1 MNLRR
6 FAGVEKPFATFNR
19 EERNLAAIFFF
30 ALNLDGNMSRFLA
43 AAGCQ
48 PPQAG
53 WEPTVYFEFT
63 YVRDIWKQIATNE
76 QRRALILRF
85 LRTTRTATLAH
96 CSVEEF
102 NGCFIGEVFK
112 DGIRRRGPSTKYIE
126 SPSNWGLAQY
136 DKTID
141 DNESFHATC
150 MFKWAFNAKPD
161 LVIQTG
167 PDQCVCVEAKL
178 ESREGQYPS
187 NSEEKKIF
195 KRRGL
200 DFVGQT
206 TLQQFA
212 LADLLGFETEFVFLA
227 RKPPKSEGHRFLS
240 WASAF
245 DAMETGALPAYMKQ
259 TIAAMTT

>member
-6 FAGVEKPFATFNR
+6 FVGLERPFATFNR

-30 ALNLDGNMSRFLA
+30 ALNLDGNVSRFLA
-43 AAGCQ
+43 AAGCR
-48 PPQAG
+48 PPQG
-53 WEPTVYFEFT
+53 EWEPAVYFEFT
-63 YVRDIWKQIATNE
+63 YIRDLWRQISSEEKTRE
-76 QRRALILRF
+76 LILTF
-85 LRTTRTATLAH
+85 LQTRRNDWLAR
-96 CSVEEF
+96 CPVEEF
-102 NGCFIGEVFK
+102 NTYFGAVP
-112 DGIRRRGPSTKYIE
+112 RPSRNHIQ
-126 SPSNWGLAQY
+126 SPSNWSLSRF
-136 DKTID
+136 DTTID
-141 DNESFHATC
+141 DNESFLATC

-167 PDQCVCVEAKL
+167 PEQCVCIEAKL
-178 ESREGQYPS
+178 ESREGKYPS
-187 NSEEKKIF
+187 TKKEKPVF

-227 RKPPKSEGHRFLS
+227 RKPPTTEGHRFLS

-245 DAMETGALPAYMKQ
+245 DKMETEALPAYMKQ